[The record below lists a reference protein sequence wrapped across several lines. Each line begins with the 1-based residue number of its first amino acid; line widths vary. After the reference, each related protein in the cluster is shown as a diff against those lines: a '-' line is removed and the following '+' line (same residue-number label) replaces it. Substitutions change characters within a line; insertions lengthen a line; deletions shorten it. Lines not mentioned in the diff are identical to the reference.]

1 MLLFSR
7 YLTLLLGALVIV
19 TSSAFLGVS
28 GCSIQSA
35 DVSYAAIK
43 NNAGFFN
50 PSDVSKHMNFVMASN
65 LDRYVQ
71 DGTSTLSCV
80 DARSDQPLIGTPGGD
95 LAEFAMGLYTYHELT
110 NKVQDYASVKA
121 LFRLFM
127 NQHVSASRP
136 FYFHTDYSKLS
147 LVFANVSARIN
158 DRVTVLPSRT
168 PPQAELNVWLSELS
182 QSYAQGCG
190 HIRLMIEKPADYGLS
205 PDARIIQ
212 WLIRAFYEELW
223 AADTDAKRA
232 KLAFV
237 AKLGPLDGKAVAIVS
252 NKQGT
257 CSGHSP
263 AIPPNVAGSSIF
275 VYTPNA
281 AEAFRNKV
289 MSPFFAAQGAA
300 GWNEAEFQS
309 RISTLFNK
317 KQLNSTLTLLHPAN
331 KCSLISIDATTVG
344 LAPQSPKASASTL
357 SAFGPLALWAAIFLL
372 NALF

>member
-1 MLLFSR
+1 
-7 YLTLLLGALVIV
+7 
-19 TSSAFLGVS
+19 
-28 GCSIQSA
+28 
-35 DVSYAAIK
+35 
-43 NNAGFFN
+43 
-50 PSDVSKHMNFVMASN
+50 
-65 LDRYVQ
+65 
-71 DGTSTLSCV
+71 
-80 DARSDQPLIGTPGGD
+80 
-95 LAEFAMGLYTYHELT
+95 
-110 NKVQDYASVKA
+110 
-121 LFRLFM
+121 
-127 NQHVSASRP
+127 
-136 FYFHTDYSKLS
+136 
-147 LVFANVSARIN
+147 
-158 DRVTVLPSRT
+158 
-168 PPQAELNVWLSELS
+168 VWLSELS

-237 AKLGPLDGKAVAIVS
+237 AKLGPLDGKAVAIVTN

-257 CSGHSP
+257 CAGHSP

-317 KQLNSTLTLLHPAN
+317 KQLASTLTLLHPAN
-331 KCSLISIDATTVG
+331 KCSLISIDVTTVG
-344 LAPQSPKASASTL
+344 QPSQAPNPKASASAL
-357 SAFGPLALWAAIFLL
+357 SIVWPLLLCASALLL
-372 NALF
+372 NALV